1 MTTRKKSIKQR
12 DNITNLKRFIMTR
25 KLNKAK
31 AKTLSNN
38 RLNMSGGAQSS
49 TTAEDA
55 AHIVAPVI
63 AASVANAS
71 EQQTTTTQTTQP
83 PEIVAA
89 VIISSLA
96 NASKQLPNREE
107 TIKELISNC
116 TKLMR
121 QFTQEIE
128 SHDAEPNPNNES
140 KLLKII
146 NSLLDN
152 KRKLSEFEMQVDG
165 MSIELF
171 DLLTEAI
178 QLYIKS
184 INEIMKYLKKNFSMK
199 YQWIEIVSLSAE
211 DKKTIID
218 MQYKKGNY
226 DKKTAIIDKLYK
238 SSNNGMWTFDVW
250 IPDKRGK
257 TISLADEEGRNELDK
272 KLKVKTKS
280 GEIIDTFVTEPII
293 LYSCRFI
300 IGKKYDIANEVNYQP
315 VIEDANDESLAKE
328 GKTYTEMFRSYG
340 REIKS
345 SSKRSLRE
353 ELKIYIGSIINKE
366 FIDKKDPDK
375 EFTNKKDPD
384 KKDPDKEVPYKT
396 LLKTRL
402 RFEDTKQDI
411 RTILVNKISKIFADG
426 ETRFNLFNKENLK
439 KNFAEDDKG
448 DEVGGREEA
457 QEGEGGEGGHEGGEQ
472 GGGEGKQGKQEGGG
486 PFGFRNFDKD
496 DAKNFISFILA
507 NLRALLA
514 ECNGFKINIQDL
526 LLTTYL
532 KTLFSKIGPA
542 ELNKLL
548 PDIESIE
555 DASKHIIGHFFDR
568 LLNRNATPKR
578 SDDEQSADDSIAHQA
593 EATLEKSDDE
603 QSADA
608 IPKRSDD
615 EHSAETS
622 IIHAAAISQLNFQL
636 KRNVKSFMAAIVDIS
651 LHTDELIGTKEKL
664 ANYLDNEYDK
674 AMNIPFGLDK
684 RRIENLE
691 INNALRQILGHG
703 LNSIKG
709 FRTQI
714 TKIDEHIDSITE
726 QNIDDKM
733 KQLTGFGLLHNIE
746 LGNNSFTYN
755 LPDKFANILK
765 QNQDIINAEKAK
777 DQSAKREL
785 EAIKTLVKEIGMLDK
800 SSETLTD
807 AQKLKFEELIKVV
820 IPSAAKPTTESLA
833 DKPAT
838 MAEAVAPSAEAVA
851 PSAEAAAPSAE
862 AAAPSAEAAAP
873 SPEAAAPSPEAA
885 APSPDSP

>member
-1 MTTRKKSIKQR
+1 MEQQTTKVTQTQTPETVAAVITGSVANALEQQTPKEATQTPETVAAVITGSVANALKQQTTKVTQTQTPETVAAV
-12 DNITNLKRFIMTR
+12 IT
-25 KLNKAK
+25 
-31 AKTLSNN
+31 
-38 RLNMSGGAQSS
+38 
-49 TTAEDA
+49 
-55 AHIVAPVI
+55 
-63 AASVANAS
+63 ASVANALK
-71 EQQTTTTQTTQP
+71 QQTTKVTQTTQTQR
-83 PEIVAA
+83 PETVAA
-89 VIISSLA
+89 VITGSLA
-96 NASKQLPNREE
+96 NALKQQTTKEVNEHPVTKEAIEALKDAYTEE
-107 TIKELISNC
+107 EKKFTTIKESKKTN
-116 TKLMR
+116 TKA
-121 QFTQEIE
+121 E
-128 SHDAEPNPNNES
+128 SE
-140 KLLKII
+140 LLDII
-146 NSLLDN
+146 NRLLDN
-152 KRKLSEFEMQVDG
+152 KRKLSEFEKQMNIAPIFNSQTKAIFE
-165 MSIELF
+165 S
-171 DLLTEAI
+171 LTKAI
-178 QLYIKS
+178 KLYINL
-184 INEIMKYLKKNFSMK
+184 INDIMDYLKDNFSKNMK

-238 SSNNGMWTFDVW
+238 SINNGMWTFDVW
-250 IPDKRGK
+250 IPDENGK
-257 TISLADEEGRNELDK
+257 TISLADEKGGNELDK

-280 GEIIDTFVTEPII
+280 GKIIDTFVTDPII
-293 LYSCRFI
+293 LYSCRFLK
-300 IGKKYDIANEVNYQP
+300 KKYNIEDEVNYQP
-315 VIEDANDESLAKE
+315 VIEDANDESLAKK

-340 REIKS
+340 REIKNA
-345 SSKRSLRE
+345 SKRSLRE
-353 ELKIYIGSIINKE
+353 ELKIYIGSIIDKEITEKE
-366 FIDKKDPDK
+366 FTDKKDPDK
-375 EFTNKKDPD
+375 KN
-384 KKDPDKEVPYKT
+384 PYKT
-396 LLKTRL
+396 ILKTRL

-439 KNFAEDDKG
+439 KNFAEDDK
-448 DEVGGREEA
+448 DAKDAEE
-457 QEGEGGEGGHEGGEQ
+457 EGEGE
-472 GGGEGKQGKQEGGG
+472 GEGKQGKQEGGG

-514 ECNGFKINIQDL
+514 ECNGFKKNIQDL

-548 PDIESIE
+548 PDIENIKE
-555 DASKHIIGHFFDR
+555 ASEHIIRHFFDR
-568 LLNRNATPKR
+568 LLNRNATSKE
-578 SDDEQSADDSIAHQA
+578 SVVEQSDKSIATHAEDIPEEHHQA
-593 EATLEKSDDE
+593 EATSEKSVV
-603 QSADA
+603 QHSADNS
-608 IPKRSDD
+608 ISP
-615 EHSAETS
+615 AE
-622 IIHAAAISQLNFQL
+622 AISQLNFQL
-636 KRNVKSFMAAIVDIS
+636 KSNVKSFMAAIVDIS

-714 TKIDEHIDSITE
+714 TQIDEHIDSITE

-755 LPDKFANILK
+755 LPNKFANILK

-777 DQSAKREL
+777 EQSAKREL

-807 AQKLKFEELIKVV
+807 YQKLKFEELTKVV
-820 IPSAAKPTTESLA
+820 I
-833 DKPAT
+833 
-838 MAEAVAPSAEAVA
+838 

-862 AAAPSAEAAAP
+862 
-873 SPEAAAPSPEAA
+873 SP
-885 APSPDSP
+885 

>member
-1 MTTRKKSIKQR
+1 M
-12 DNITNLKRFIMTR
+12 
-25 KLNKAK
+25 
-31 AKTLSNN
+31 
-38 RLNMSGGAQSS
+38 
-49 TTAEDA
+49 
-55 AHIVAPVI
+55 
-63 AASVANAS
+63 
-71 EQQTTTTQTTQP
+71 EQQANGP
-83 PEIVAA
+83 PVTED
-89 VIISSLA
+89 IIEVLIDA
-96 NASKQLPNREE
+96 YNELKPNFT
-107 TIKELISNC
+107 TIKESKKTT
-116 TKLMR
+116 TKA
-121 QFTQEIE
+121 E
-128 SHDAEPNPNNES
+128 SE
-140 KLLKII
+140 LLDII
-146 NSLLDN
+146 NILLDN
-152 KRKLSEFEMQVDG
+152 KRKLSKFEKQMNIAPILDSWTKA
-165 MSIELF
+165 MFER
-171 DLLTEAI
+171 LTEAI
-178 QLYIKS
+178 KLYINL
-184 INEIMKYLKKNFSMK
+184 INDIMNYLKDNFSKNMK

-211 DKKTIID
+211 DQKTIID

-226 DKKTAIIDKLYK
+226 NKKTAIIDKLYE

-250 IPDKRGK
+250 IPDKNGK
-257 TISLADEEGRNELDK
+257 TISLADKKGRNELDK

-280 GEIIDTFVTEPII
+280 GEIIATFVTEPII
-293 LYSCRFI
+293 LYSCRFLKI
-300 IGKKYDIANEVNYQP
+300 KYNIEDEVNYQP
-315 VIEDANDESLAKE
+315 VIEDANDESLAKN
-328 GKTYTEMFRSYG
+328 GKTYTERFRSYG
-340 REIKS
+340 REIKNA
-345 SSKRSLRE
+345 SKRSLRE
-353 ELKIYIGSIINKE
+353 ELKKYIGSIIDTQ
-366 FIDKKDPDK
+366 FATDK
-375 EFTNKKDPD
+375 ED

-448 DEVGGREEA
+448 QEGEQEA
-457 QEGEGGEGGHEGGEQ
+457 QEGEGGGEQEAQARGEREGGLEGAEEGGAQ
-472 GGGEGKQGKQEGGG
+472 DGGGA
-486 PFGFRNFDKD
+486 FGFRNFDKD

-514 ECNGFKINIQDL
+514 ECDGFKKNIQDL

-548 PDIESIE
+548 PDIENIKE
-555 DASKHIIGHFFDR
+555 ASEHIIGHFFDR
-568 LLNRNATPKR
+568 LLNRNAIPKR
-578 SDDEQSADDSIAHQA
+578 SDDEQSADDSTAHQP
-593 EATLEKSDDE
+593 ESTPEKSVV
-603 QSADA
+603 Q
-608 IPKRSDD
+608 
-615 EHSAETS
+615 HSAETS

-691 INNALRQILGHG
+691 INNALREILGSG

-714 TKIDEHIDSITE
+714 TQIDEHIDSITE
-726 QNIDDKM
+726 KNIDDKM

-755 LPDKFANILK
+755 LPNKFANILK

-785 EAIKTLVKEIGMLDK
+785 EAIKTLVKEIGMLDQASK
-800 SSETLTD
+800 TLTD
-807 AQKLKFEELIKVV
+807 DQTSKLEKLIKVV
-820 IPSAAKPTTESLA
+820 I
-833 DKPAT
+833 
-838 MAEAVAPSAEAVA
+838 

-873 SPEAAAPSPEAA
+873 SAKKPDAPSDE
-885 APSPDSP
+885 SP